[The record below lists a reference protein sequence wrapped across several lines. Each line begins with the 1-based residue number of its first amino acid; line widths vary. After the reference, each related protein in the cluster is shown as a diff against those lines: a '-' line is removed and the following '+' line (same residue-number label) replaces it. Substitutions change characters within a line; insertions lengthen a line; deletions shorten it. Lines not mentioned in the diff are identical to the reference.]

1 MKLIMEN
8 WNKFVAESD
17 RLTRAIDDSEARD
30 EASQDFQIRHDAMTM
45 LRDFLNELSP
55 DGNYDWIMDDGGDDK
70 AEETIQGVDSV
81 EQAIPLLAKWL
92 EGASYGSVSGEQF
105 LQFVK
110 GKQ

>member
-1 MKLIMEN
+1 MKKLMEN
-8 WNKFVAESD
+8 WNKFVSEG
-17 RLTRAIDDSEARD
+17 IDDTLADMTARD
-30 EASQDFQIRHDAMTM
+30 EANQDFQIRLDAMTM

-105 LQFVK
+105 LQFAK

>member
-1 MKLIMEN
+1 MEN
-8 WNKFVAESD
+8 WNKFVSEGIED
-17 RLTRAIDDSEARD
+17 TLDDMIARD
-30 EASQDFQIRHDAMTM
+30 EANQDFQIKANAMTM
-45 LRDFLNELSP
+45 LRDFLNKLSP
-55 DGNYDWIMDDGGDDK
+55 DGNYNWIMDDGGDDK

-105 LQFVK
+105 LQYVK

>member
-30 EASQDFQIRHDAMTM
+30 GANIAFSIKADAMAM
-45 LRDFLNELSP
+45 LTDFLNELAP
-55 DGNYDWIMDDGGDDK
+55 GGEYDWIMDDGGDDK
-70 AEETIQGVDSV
+70 AEETIQGVESV
-81 EQAIPLLAKWL
+81 EEAIPLLAKWL

-105 LQFVK
+105 LQYAK
-110 GKQ
+110 SR

>member
-1 MKLIMEN
+1 MEN
-8 WNKFVAESD
+8 WNKFVAEG
-17 RLTRAIDDSEARD
+17 IDDTLADMTARD
-30 EASQDFQIRHDAMTM
+30 EANQDFQIKADAMTM
-45 LRDFLNELSP
+45 LRDFLHELSP

-105 LQFVK
+105 LQYVK
-110 GKQ
+110 DRQ

>member
-1 MKLIMEN
+1 MEN

-30 EASQDFQIRHDAMTM
+30 AANEDFQIRHRAMTM
-45 LRDFLNELSP
+45 LREFLNKLAPGGE
-55 DGNYDWIMDDGGDDK
+55 YDWVMDDGGDDK
-70 AEETIQGVDSV
+70 AEETIQGVKSV

-92 EGASYGSVSGEQF
+92 EEASYGSVSGKQF
-105 LQFVK
+105 LEYVK

>member
-17 RLTRAIDDSEARD
+17 RLTRSIEDSEARD
-30 EASQDFQIRHDAMTM
+30 GANIAFQIKADAMTM
-45 LRDFLNELSP
+45 LRDFLHELSP

-92 EGASYGSVSGEQF
+92 EEASYGSVSGEQF
-105 LQFVK
+105 LQYVK
-110 GKQ
+110 SR

>member
-1 MKLIMEN
+1 MKKLMEN
-8 WNKFVAESD
+8 WNKFVAEGV
-17 RLTRAIDDSEARD
+17 DDTLADMTGRD
-30 EASQDFQIRHDAMTM
+30 EANQDFQIRHDAMTM
-45 LRDFLNELSP
+45 LRDFLNELAP
-55 DGNYDWIMDDGGDDK
+55 GGEYDWIMDDGGDDK

-105 LQFVK
+105 LQFAK

>member
-1 MKLIMEN
+1 MEN
-8 WNKFVAESD
+8 WNKFVSEG
-17 RLTRAIDDSEARD
+17 IDDTLADMTARD
-30 EASQDFQIRHDAMTM
+30 EANQDFQIRLDAMTM

-105 LQFVK
+105 LQFAK

>member
-1 MKLIMEN
+1 MKKLMEN
-8 WNKFVAESD
+8 WNKFVSEG
-17 RLTRAIDDSEARD
+17 IDDTLADMTARD
-30 EASQDFQIRHDAMTM
+30 EASQDFQIRLDAMTM

-55 DGNYDWIMDDGGDDK
+55 DGNYDWVMDDGGDDE

-105 LQFVK
+105 LQFAK

>member
-8 WNKFVAESD
+8 WNKFVSEGIED
-17 RLTRAIDDSEARD
+17 TLDDMIARD
-30 EASQDFQIRHDAMTM
+30 EANQDFQIRADAMTM
-45 LRDFLNELSP
+45 LRDFLHELAP

-92 EGASYGSVSGEQF
+92 EEASYGSVSGEQF
-105 LQFVK
+105 LQYAK
-110 GKQ
+110 TQ